1 MKNLC
6 TIIYQPEEIIEGST
20 FDKLITRFPQAAF
33 HDKKNRLFNG
43 IDEGAENPI
52 LVSELLPNFTQ
63 EIDEDTLEPVGLS
76 YIDTLVQALAPL
88 LFADDRTRPLHI
100 KKSVL
105 SQLYRHPAYRLYC
118 GNYET
123 VEELNIDHLL
133 IFGVD
138 ADDSKSLE
146 ELNAE
151 SRVKL
156 EQVF

>member
-1 MKNLC
+1 MIDSLC
-6 TIIYQPEEIIEGST
+6 TIIYQPSEIIEGST
-20 FDKLITRFPQAAF
+20 FYKLITRFPEAAF

-43 IDEGAENPI
+43 IDSLATDPFIVSNLKDEEGEELTGDA
-52 LVSELLPNFTQ
+52 LVS
-63 EIDEDTLEPVGLS
+63 
-76 YIDTLVQALAPL
+76 ALAPL

-105 SQLYRHPAYRLYC
+105 SRLYRHPAYRLYC

-133 IFGVD
+133 IFGED
-138 ADDSKSLE
+138 ADDSKTLE

-156 EQVF
+156 EMYFTPTQQELI